1 MFISTEITFEK
12 ELTMLKIRK
21 ATLED
26 LPAIT
31 EIYNDAI
38 LQTVATFDT
47 EPKTIEDRKTW
58 LKNHD
63 SKHPLL
69 VAEQDGLVVGWA
81 SLSKWSDRRGY
92 ADTAEV
98 SLYVEK
104 MHRRTGFGKKLLKS
118 IVQAGQEAGLHT
130 VIAQIVEGN
139 APSINLFKHEGFA
152 EVGVLREVGW
162 KFGNLLDVCILQKI
176 YRSQPT

>member
-21 ATLED
+21 ATPED

-31 EIYNDAI
+31 EIYNDAV

-47 EPKTIEDRKTW
+47 EPKTVQERKTW
-58 LKNHD
+58 FKNHD

-69 VAEQDGLVVGWA
+69 VAEQDGLIVGWA

-139 APSINLFKHEGFA
+139 EPSINLFKHEGFA
-152 EVGVLREVGW
+152 EVGVLKEVGW
-162 KFGNLLDVCILQKI
+162 KFGKVLDVHVMQKI
-176 YRSQPT
+176 YST

>member
-1 MFISTEITFEK
+1 
-12 ELTMLKIRK
+12 MLKIRK
-21 ATLED
+21 ATSED
-26 LPAIT
+26 FPAIT
-31 EIYNDAI
+31 EIYNDAV

-47 EPKTIEDRKTW
+47 EPKTVEERKTW
-58 LKNHD
+58 FKNHD

-69 VAEQDGLVVGWA
+69 VVEQEGLIVGWA

-104 MHRRTGFGKKLLKS
+104 MHRRSGLGKKLLKS

-139 APSINLFKHEGFA
+139 EPSITLFKHEGFA
-152 EVGVLREVGW
+152 EVGVLREVGR
-162 KFGNLLDVCILQKI
+162 KFGKVLDVHVMQKI
-176 YRSQPT
+176 YGPP